1 MTENGADFDVE
12 QKKNQEFSFKLKA
25 GVFLASVGG
34 LSAVVGFGT
43 ALAASRRRE
52 AQGSAQGSAHGSA
65 RAALATA
72 APSDG
77 ALLALRALAWGTA
90 YAVGG
95 VGLLCFGVW
104 KLSGAN
110 DLKEFRS
117 TMGSVLPRIPKKE
130 SSGRTEFEGLTDLLK
145 YIISESEN
153 KKSKE

>member
-1 MTENGADFDVE
+1 MTENRADFDVE

-34 LSAVVGFGT
+34 VSAVVGFGT
-43 ALAASRRRE
+43 ALAAARRRE
-52 AQGSAQGSAHGSA
+52 AHGAA